1 MEHAVP
7 LLRTDSSV
15 SFFALARSGFMAFQR
30 RILHHGANPSAVP
43 QLISLTALRSCWFE
57 LHRQGGCG
65 AGELVLSDEFEF
77 RGQIE
82 LGDWISLEVESGERW
97 YLGRVEERTAEVPAR
112 VRLRLEGMAAELN
125 QVFPGGFGSLA
136 DGKKPHRYAATDQFP
151 HDPDRA
157 EETADFV
164 ASAEDIVRLLLTQY
178 VTAAG
183 HIQYVPDQIEPP
195 LQSSP
200 VTSLKVRGEES
211 VWSLMKDLALRA
223 QSASWGVDANGQF
236 YFLQPRS
243 TLLATY
249 QEQRD
254 LTVLTETRDVEYLFN
269 RLLLTGDYVYDQE
282 LASED
287 VARKVYRWRG
297 NFYEPVS
304 RGQYGDRRLKVWLP
318 WIRTQ
323 SDSLAFAREFFRAYA
338 QPGNRYFIETTAQ
351 TFLPRPWLGEVRLQ
365 TRAGVELARTRVE
378 TIRVLF
384 DHAPR
389 FRMELGP
396 EDPRNLWPEPP
407 QDERWE
413 LPSRNVPAGG
423 IVSQPTPI
431 SPGDEGGGPGGL
443 SSDTWPPFSFDSD
456 SSDGSDGSDDPSSG
470 SSDWSSE
477 YSYSG
482 SSGSH
487 TDWHDDSEIDHSA
500 PSGEPWWPSSQP
512 AASEAD
518 SSSLHS
524 SAGTIS
530 DDWLTSSSELESSDG
545 GDDSSQP
552 PGGGSTSQAT
562 TTDHDSSSLHTLPA
576 TTFTFGDHH

>member
-1 MEHAVP
+1 
-7 LLRTDSSV
+7 
-15 SFFALARSGFMAFQR
+15 MAFQR
-30 RILHHGANPSAVP
+30 RILHHGADPAAIP

-65 AGELVLSDEFEF
+65 AGELVLSDDFHF
-77 RGQIE
+77 RDQIE
-82 LGDWISLEVESGERW
+82 LGDWISLEVEPGERW

-112 VRLRLEGMAAELN
+112 IRLRLEGMAAELN

-157 EETADFV
+157 EETVDFA
-164 ASAEDIVRLLLTQY
+164 ASAEEIVRLLLTQY

-183 HIQYVPDQIEPP
+183 HIQYVPGRIESP

-223 QSASWGVDANGQF
+223 QSASWGVDAAGQF

-249 QEQRD
+249 REQRD

-269 RLLLTGDYVYDQE
+269 RLLLTGDYVYDHE

-323 SDSLAFAREFFRAYA
+323 SDSLAFAREFFRTYA

-351 TFLPRPWLGEVRLQ
+351 TFLPRPWLGVVRLQ
-365 TRAGVELARTRVE
+365 TSAGVELARTRVE
-378 TIRVLF
+378 TIRILF
-384 DHAPR
+384 DHVPR

-413 LPSRNVPAGG
+413 LPSRRVPAGG
-423 IVSQPTPI
+423 AVSQPAPI
-431 SPGDEGGGPGGL
+431 PPGDDGGGPGGL
-443 SSDTWPPFSFDSD
+443 SSETEPSLSFDPV
-456 SSDGSDGSDDPSSG
+456 SSDGFLDASSG
-470 SSDWSSE
+470 SSDGSSE
-477 YSYSG
+477 HSSYSG

-487 TDWHDDSEIDHSA
+487 SDWHDNSEIN
-500 PSGEPWWPSSQP
+500 PSEPSIGSWWASSQSGS
-512 AASEAD
+512 SETP

-524 SAGTIS
+524 FAETVSE
-530 DDWLTSSSELESSDG
+530 DWLTSSIWSNSSAGG
-545 GDDSSQP
+545 GD
-552 PGGGSTSQAT
+552 STP
-562 TTDHDSSSLHTLPA
+562 DLEDSSSQTTTTEQDSSSPGTLPA